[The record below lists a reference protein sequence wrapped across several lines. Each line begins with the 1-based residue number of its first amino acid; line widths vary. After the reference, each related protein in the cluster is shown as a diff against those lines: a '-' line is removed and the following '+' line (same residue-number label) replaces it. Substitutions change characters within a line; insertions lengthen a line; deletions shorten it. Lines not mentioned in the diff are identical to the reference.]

1 MASLKDT
8 IAKAF
13 DEQEE
18 LDGTEK
24 QVAWATTISEKMLN
38 EVVRMLRVM
47 SDQAKAGDM
56 TQEVFVDAVRRA
68 VTMIQE
74 RRAAWWIHHRDDEVH
89 YLLSGSPIGFFR
101 K

>member
-8 IAKAF
+8 IVKAF

-18 LDGTEK
+18 LIGTEK
-24 QVAWATTISEKMLN
+24 QIAWATTISDTKLD

-47 SDQAKAGDM
+47 SDQVKAGDM
-56 TQEVFVDAVRRA
+56 TQDAWVVAVRRA

-74 RRAAWWIHHRDDEVH
+74 RRAEWWINHRDDEVH
-89 YLLSGSPIGFFR
+89 YLLSGSPLGFFR
-101 K
+101 R

>member
-18 LDGTEK
+18 LDGSEK
-24 QVAWATTISEKMLN
+24 QVAWATTISEKMLD

-47 SDQAKAGDM
+47 SDQVKAGDM
-56 TQEVFVDAVRRA
+56 TQDQFVAAVRRA
-68 VTMIQE
+68 VTMIKE
-74 RRAAWWIHHRDDEVH
+74 RRAEWWINHRDDEVH
-89 YLLSGSPIGFFR
+89 YLLSGSPLGFFR